1 MDLQALTQDLHL
13 LGADYSMQALSV
25 SGPSADAPLLRGTM
39 DTREL
44 SPGLV
49 LYRTAVQDLCSMR
62 TSNLLHPG
70 VKLCLLLSGRSQLAY
85 GNRHFDL
92 GPGCAQGQAALVS
105 LAETDRFVRYWHAG
119 RSERKVTITLR
130 SEWLAQAGLQGA
142 GIERL
147 WLESRCLDL
156 IVEALSSLA
165 DAASARRR
173 EAHDGLDARN
183 HRRLRELCDV
193 LDSGSADV
201 LSLQDIARL
210 AGMSAAHLQRHF
222 PKVGG
227 MPVMEYLRV
236 RRFEKARHALER
248 GECTVAGAAAMA
260 GYRSA
265 ANFLLAQAGGT
276 PLLKEVVISSTRSE
290 QNPDDLPMRI
300 DVINAQALEEGQVRD
315 LRDVARD
322 QPNITVPRS
331 PARFTLASGSTGRDQ
346 NAGFN
351 IRGLEGNRVLMLVDG
366 IRLPRSYVFSANA
379 FGRDYVD
386 VGLLQRIEVLRG
398 ATPALYGSDGMG
410 GLVNFITADPSA
422 FLKDGK
428 TLGGRVSAAYDG
440 DDDGKRLGAT
450 L

>member
-1 MDLQALTQDLHL
+1 MFANSSESFAYAPELEPGPTMDLQALTQDLHL

-25 SGPSADAPLLRGTM
+25 SGPSADGPLLRGTM

-70 VKLCLLLSGRSQLAY
+70 VKLCFLLSGRSPLAY

-142 GIERL
+142 GIERFCQEHLSVGAWVPSARALAIAHQLSAPVRLEGGLQRL
-147 WLESRCLDL
+147 WFESRCLDL

-165 DAASARRR
+165 QVASARRR
-173 EAHDGLDARN
+173 DAKDGLDARN

-265 ANFLLAQAGGT
+265 ANFVTAF
-276 PLLKEVVISSTRSE
+276 R
-290 QNPDDLPMRI
+290 R
-300 DVINAQALEEGQVRD
+300 RY
-315 LRDVARD
+315 
-322 QPNITVPRS
+322 
-331 PARFTLASGSTGRDQ
+331 GSTPGQ
-346 NAGFN
+346 
-351 IRGLEGNRVLMLVDG
+351 IR
-366 IRLPRSYVFSANA
+366 
-379 FGRDYVD
+379 
-386 VGLLQRIEVLRG
+386 QR
-398 ATPALYGSDGMG
+398 
-410 GLVNFITADPSA
+410 F
-422 FLKDGK
+422 
-428 TLGGRVSAAYDG
+428 
-440 DDDGKRLGAT
+440 
-450 L
+450 